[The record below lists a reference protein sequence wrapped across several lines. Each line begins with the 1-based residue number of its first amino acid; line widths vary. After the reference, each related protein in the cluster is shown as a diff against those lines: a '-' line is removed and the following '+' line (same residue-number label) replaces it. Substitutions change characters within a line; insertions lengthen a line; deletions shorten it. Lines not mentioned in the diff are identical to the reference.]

1 MIVISFNLIDIDQKP
16 HRRFRKGSKYDPI
29 IDKFCE
35 GVSNLVKVEVSGKE
49 ANYVRTQLKKR
60 IDARDL
66 GKQIE
71 VSVVNNITYL
81 EKK

>member
-1 MIVISFNLIDIDQKP
+1 MSNLAYKLVDVEKKP
-16 HRRFRKGSKYDPI
+16 SRKYRKGSKYDPI

-35 GVSNLVKVEVSGKE
+35 GDSNLVKVEVSGKE
-49 ANYVRTQLKKR
+49 VNYVRTQLKKR
-60 IDARDL
+60 IDAREL
-66 GKQIE
+66 GKQVE

>member
-1 MIVISFNLIDIDQKP
+1 MVDLSFQLVGVDQKP
-16 HRRFRKGSKYDPI
+16 RRRFTKRSKYDSI

-35 GVSNLVKVEVSGKE
+35 GDSKLARVEVSGRE

-60 IDARDL
+60 IDARELD
-66 GKQIE
+66 KQIE
-71 VSVVNNITYL
+71 VSVVNNGVYL